1 MSRYARALD
10 LTELNAHTQGILL
23 TPPGSDVLDVGT
35 ADGHPVVAGLKARG
49 CRVWGV
55 EIDAE
60 AAAEAAPL
68 CEQMVVGNVEQLDL
82 AATFGDKRFDVVLC
96 LDVLEHLVEPLDTL
110 RRLRELLTPTG
121 IVVASIPN
129 VTHAA
134 VRLQLLDGKF
144 TYTETG
150 LLDRTHVRF
159 FDRTEVESLFADAGM
174 TVLERLEVRRE
185 PHETEI
191 PLDLSTVPPETL
203 EAVRKDPDARI
214 FQWMVVA
221 RPQVATE
228 VETTGLS
235 TALLAEITRLEKG
248 GRDAAEHV
256 AWLEGH
262 MAERDR
268 LHTLSTTQN
277 ERLAELDRTLRDRIN
292 ELVAAHEAVQA
303 LRAER
308 EVRNAY
314 TAYLQESLGLPPETP
329 HVVPPPAPPSPG
341 EVAAHAAV
349 DRALDALHA
358 RPRVQ
363 KAVSSTARLARRARA
378 LTVRP
383 AEAP

>member
-49 CRVWGV
+49 CKVWGI
-55 EIDAE
+55 EIDE
-60 AAAEAAPL
+60 QAAADAAPM

-82 AATFGDKRFDVVLC
+82 NATFGDRRFDVVLC

-221 RPQVATE
+221 RPEVATE

-262 MAERDR
+262 MADRDR

-277 ERLAELDRTLRDRIN
+277 ERLAELDRTLRERIA

-303 LRAER
+303 LQAER
-308 EVRNAY
+308 EVRTAY
-314 TAYLQESLGLPPETP
+314 TAHLQESLGLPPDTP
-329 HVVPPPAPPSPG
+329 QFGPPPTPG
-341 EVAAHAAV
+341 AAAAHAAV
-349 DRALDALHA
+349 DRAITALHA
-358 RPRVQ
+358 RPRAQ
-363 KAVSSTARLARRARA
+363 KAVSVAARLARRARS
-378 LTVRP
+378 
-383 AEAP
+383 